1 MRIALVNIPFRAPA
15 EYGSEW
21 ITVPPQGYGGIQWMV
36 ANLMRAL
43 LEKGHAV
50 ALLGAPGSP
59 RAGPLHTVADAATP
73 AAVASW
79 LAAEAYDVVHDHSDG
94 AIFSAEW
101 SRGAFLSTHHLTG
114 KPKTA
119 TNAVFLSE
127 AQKAM
132 AGQPAAPVV
141 RLPVDVSRH
150 VFRERKRD
158 YLLFLGR
165 VSPWKGALEAARFA
179 DAVGLRLYLA
189 GPHWEEDYLA
199 SILRRH
205 GANTEVLGEVGG
217 RDRLELLADARAVL
231 VMSQP
236 VPGPWGGIWSAPGA
250 SVVSEAAASGT
261 PVISS
266 DNGCLPEITPHVG
279 VVVPAGERLS
289 SRQAR
294 DVLAR
299 LPAPAF
305 VRAAAEREWGSHRI
319 ASQYEDLYA
328 RVMRGERW
336 N

>member
-1 MRIALVNIPFRAPA
+1 
-15 EYGSEW
+15 
-21 ITVPPQGYGGIQWMV
+21 MV

-199 SILRRH
+199 AILRRH
-205 GANTEVLGEVGG
+205 GANTAVLGEVGG

-236 VPGPWGGIWSAPGA
+236 VPGPWGGIWSEPGA

-261 PVISS
+261 PVVSS